1 MGALDFVPR
10 NTFDCRTCGA
20 RMIDWQVFVLGVFAC
35 SIVMMAVR
43 AIAREDQE
51 ARAEATARVAPRGAN
66 NDSVQPPN

>member
-1 MGALDFVPR
+1 
-10 NTFDCRTCGA
+10 
-20 RMIDWQVFVLGVFAC
+20 MIDWQVFVLGVFAC

>member
-1 MGALDFVPR
+1 MGALNFVPR
-10 NTFDCRTCGA
+10 GTVNFGPCGA

-51 ARAEATARVAPRGAN
+51 ARFEATARVTERDAN
-66 NDSVQPPN
+66 NKSVKPPN